1 VLADN
6 LPARALL
13 DRLDA
18 PWIREE
24 PGVVA
29 ATIDVLEPEK
39 LPGKI
44 NHLKEIRHVAR
55 QVIRAFE

>member
-1 VLADN
+1 MLSDN

-29 ATIDVLEPEK
+29 ATIEVPDPEQ
-39 LPGKI
+39 LPVKI
-44 NHLKEIRHVAR
+44 EHLKADPDVAR